1 MTRAYDV
8 CIVGGGVVGL
18 WVARHL
24 ARAGAACVLLERSKC
39 GSGASGGIL
48 GALMAHAP
56 DNWNVKKQF
65 QFDALAD
72 LPNLIGELEAET
84 GLSTGYAQC
93 GRIMPVRTER
103 FQKQAMV
110 RSEASREHWK
120 ASERSYAF
128 HLNGPDAVSSAMNPE
143 LAPLGM
149 IQDTLAARVN
159 PRHYVKALQFA
170 VSRHARII
178 ENCSLRSL
186 EASSGQ
192 IKTSNAELELA
203 AKHVVIA
210 AGYESFP
217 LLEPFLGRMIGG
229 GVKGQ
234 AALFE
239 SPDLTD
245 QPIIYDDGIYVVPH
259 EDGKCAVGS
268 TTEKQ
273 WSDPTSPDPER
284 NDYIERAKQ
293 LCPPLRN
300 ARMLGRWA
308 GVRPRCNRT
317 DPIIGALDDDGRILV
332 ATGGYKITFGIAH
345 RMAARIADEILNAP
359 IKTELPPTFQPA
371 HHLNE
376 SN

>member
-1 MTRAYDV
+1 MAAAYDV

-24 ARAGAACVLLERSKC
+24 ARAGADCVLLERSKC

-56 DNWNVKKQF
+56 DNWNTKKQF

-72 LPNLIGELEAET
+72 LPSLITELEAET

-103 FQKQAMV
+103 FQKQAIV
-110 RSEASREHWK
+110 RSEASRQHWR
-120 ASERSYAF
+120 ASKRSYVF
-128 HLNGPDAVSSAMNPE
+128 ELNGPDAVPVSMNPD
-143 LAPLGM
+143 LASLGI

-159 PRHYVKALQFA
+159 PSDYVKALQCA
-170 VSRHARII
+170 VSRHVEII
-178 ENCSLRSL
+178 EDCSLRSV
-186 EASSGQ
+186 EISSGR
-192 IKTSNAELELA
+192 IKTTNDELELT

-210 AGYESFP
+210 AGYESFR
-217 LLEPFLGRMIGG
+217 LLEPVLGRMIGG

-234 AALFE
+234 SALFE
-239 SPDLTD
+239 CPDLAD
-245 QPIIYDDGIYVVPH
+245 QPIVYDDGVYVVPH

-273 WSDPTSPDPER
+273 WSDPTVPDPER
-284 NDYIERAKQ
+284 NDFIERAKQ

-300 ARMLGRWA
+300 AQMLRRWA

-317 DPIIGALDDDGRILV
+317 DPIVGALDDDRRILV

-345 RMAARIADEILNAP
+345 RMAARIADEVMNTST
-359 IKTELPPTFQPA
+359 KTELPTTYQPA
-371 HHLNE
+371 HHLNA